1 MFLNVLSS
9 AGGAASGFSSIF
21 FLIIIFVV
29 FYFFMIRPE
38 NKRKKQLNEM
48 RDHTAVGDE
57 IVTIGGIMGKVVQV
71 TGDTI
76 TFETGEDRV
85 RMQVTK
91 WAISTNVR
99 EEKQRAAA
107 QAAARNARV
116 NKKKAKTSG
125 EENSIDEGSPKGE

>member
-1 MFLNVLSS
+1 MFLNFLST
-9 AGGAASGFSSIF
+9 AATGGGMSGIL
-21 FLIIIFVV
+21 FLVIIVVV
-29 FYFFMIRPE
+29 FYFFLIRPE
-38 NKRKKQLNEM
+38 NKRKKQLTQM
-48 RDHTAVGDE
+48 RDNLTIGDE

-85 RMQVTK
+85 RLQVTK

-99 EEKQRAAA
+99 EEKAKAAQ
-107 QAAARNARV
+107 QAAARNAKA
-116 NKKKAKTSG
+116 KKKAKTSG

>member
-99 EEKQRAAA
+99 EEKQRAE
-107 QAAARNARV
+107 QEAAARAAKS
-116 NKKKAKTSG
+116 KKKAKTSG
-125 EENSIDEGSPKGE
+125 EENSVDGEGK